1 MEVAEEAKYQ
11 LVELEI
17 KKPYDSYE
25 LLFDEKMYEV
35 LIPEYEHLNQ
45 YLKMVVY
52 KYEEGYYVAND
63 CSDEPL
69 IQGAFGTGP
78 HATHEKAVEEMVNE
92 YTNVLKLVENERVG
106 RTCEVCIYNNPCD
119 CVLRTGGVWQWRTCD
134 EFART
139 CKELDLFI
147 KD

>member
-1 MEVAEEAKYQ
+1 MEVAAEAKYQ
-11 LVELEI
+11 LNELEI

-25 LLFDEKMYEV
+25 ILFDEKRYEV
-35 LIPEYEHLNQ
+35 IIPEYEHLNRR
-45 YLKMVVY
+45 LEMVVY
-52 KYEEGYYVAND
+52 KYEENYYVASD
-63 CSDEPL
+63 GSDEPL
-69 IQGAFGTGP
+69 IRGAFGTGP
-78 HATHEKAVEEMVNE
+78 HATHDEAVKQMIKE
-92 YTNVLKLVENERVG
+92 YKSVLNLLENERTG
-106 RTCEVCIYNNPCD
+106 RTCEVCIYNNPRD